1 MSPCFCCCGVR
12 VSLTEQAT
20 CVCHGP
26 CISKERGRILFLL
39 SVFIL
44 MITVC
49 MLVLLSFQGREAPSF
64 LFCLFSCNLGDCF
77 LTCDYV
83 WFPFNKTFHFCNFI
97 SDFLFFSSFVSQR
110 SLDTISLLLIRLLC
124 PLGHLCYIYCVRHP
138 HYVLGSSFKCIAG

>member
-1 MSPCFCCCGVR
+1 M
-12 VSLTEQAT
+12 
-20 CVCHGP
+20 CHGP

-49 MLVLLSFQGREAPSF
+49 VMLVLLSFQGREAPSF

-77 LTCDYV
+77 LTCNYV

-97 SDFLFFSSFVSQR
+97 SDFLFFSSFVSR
-110 SLDTISLLLIRLLC
+110 RPLDTISLLPIRLLC
-124 PLGHLCYIYCVRHP
+124 SLDHLCYVYCVRWITHITFQARLSSALRDE
-138 HYVLGSSFKCIAG
+138 VLKLLF